1 MAEDRLVEA
10 QRMDAVGRLAG
21 GVAHEINNM
30 MTVVL
35 GFSAMLLDT
44 PDSPHEAEV
53 RQIHRAADRAAAIT
67 AQLLAFGR
75 RQLLRPQ
82 VLDVNQL
89 IRGLEAMLAGG
100 VGLAKTRNSRRTLL
114 MLPGRVRADPGQLEQ
129 VLVNLTLN
137 ARDAMPNGGTFT
149 IAHRG

>member
-1 MAEDRLVEA
+1 M
-10 QRMDAVGRLAG
+10 
-21 GVAHEINNM
+21 
-30 MTVVL
+30 
-35 GFSAMLLDT
+35 
-44 PDSPHEAEV
+44 

-89 IRGLEAMLAGG
+89 IRGLEAMLRRVLGEDKEFAAH
-100 VGLAKTRNSRRTLL
+100 LADD
-114 MLPGRVRADPGQLEQ
+114 PGRVRADPGQLEQ

-149 IAHRG
+149 ISTQRVTLPRREGPTRGVTSCLRATTCG